1 MFHFLRRLFRIRPV
15 FGKRKAELVNN
26 VYPMRKA
33 RRPGLV
39 ERIRVGGW

>member
-1 MFHFLRRLFRIRPV
+1 MNPLRFLRHLFRIRPV

-39 ERIRVGGW
+39 ERIRVG